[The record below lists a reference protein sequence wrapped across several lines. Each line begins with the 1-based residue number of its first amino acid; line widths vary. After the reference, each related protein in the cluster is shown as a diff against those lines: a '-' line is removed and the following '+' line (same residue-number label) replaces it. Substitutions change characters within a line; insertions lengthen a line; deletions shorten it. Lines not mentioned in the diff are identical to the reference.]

1 MPAFRPTLEMVADHA
16 GVSRATVSRV
26 VNGSPTVDPA
36 LAARVTA
43 SIRALNYVP
52 NQAAR
57 ALMTGRTGMVALVVA
72 ESDTRVFG
80 DPFFSGIVHGV
91 TQELSRSGM
100 QLILAM
106 AHDEVET
113 TRIQQ
118 FLMGGHVDGALFISE
133 HSHADFASQ
142 VAASGVPLVVGG
154 RPLSPSPGLR
164 FVDND
169 NIGGARLAARH
180 LMNLG
185 RQSIGSITGPTDM
198 SAGIDRL
205 QGFREELGALY
216 DPTRVEA
223 GEFTSESGAAAAAA
237 LLDRHPDLDG
247 LFVAS
252 DLMALGA
259 IQAIRRAGRRVPED
273 VAVVG
278 FDDIPLASV
287 ADPPLTTIR
296 QHTVQQGRLMV
307 RMLLSSLDGEPLE
320 SDPGVEIAPDGR
332 QANLPVELVVRAS
345 A

>member
-1 MPAFRPTLEMVADHA
+1 MPSLRPTLEQVADHA

-36 LAARVTA
+36 LAARVA
-43 SIRALNYVP
+43 DSIRALDYVP

-57 ALMTGRTGMVALVVA
+57 SLMTGRAGMVALVVA

-80 DPFFSGIVHGV
+80 DPFFSGIVRGV
-91 TQELSRSGM
+91 TQELSRAGM

-106 AHDEVET
+106 AHDGTET
-113 TRIQQ
+113 ARIQQ
-118 FLMGGHVDGALFISE
+118 FLMGGHVDGVLFISE

-180 LMNLG
+180 LMSLG
-185 RQSIGSITGPTDM
+185 RERIGSITGPTDM

-205 QGFREELGALY
+205 EGFSAELGSLY
-216 DPTRVEA
+216 DAGRVEA

-259 IQAIRRAGRRVPED
+259 IQAIRRTGRRVPQD

-278 FDDIPLASV
+278 FDDIPLAAV

-296 QHTVQQGRLMV
+296 QHTVEQGRLMV
-307 RMLLSSLDGEPLE
+307 RLLLTDLDGEPLGAGPE
-320 SDPGVEIAPDGR
+320 AEVDADGR
-332 QANLPVELVVRAS
+332 RVSLPVELVVRES